1 MCSQG
6 VIPPDWGQPG
16 AFPSLQHLNL
26 GGNQLKGE
34 LPEIGL
40 GALSKLEVCAYSLHR
55 AKQVDI
61 VQFRIVAQYHAH
73 HNSTGRAARFMMCH
87 ADMGTAVEHAS
98 WECPRVL
105 AELEGKYCLAEARQL
120 STLWLQASKR

>member
-40 GALSKLEVCAYSLHR
+40 GALSKLEVCAYALHR
-55 AKQVDI
+55 AKQVDV

-73 HNSTGRAARFMMCH
+73 HNSTGRAAKIHDVPCRHGDCSGTCFMGVSQSPG
-87 ADMGTAVEHAS
+87 GT
-98 WECPRVL
+98 
-105 AELEGKYCLAEARQL
+105 
-120 STLWLQASKR
+120 